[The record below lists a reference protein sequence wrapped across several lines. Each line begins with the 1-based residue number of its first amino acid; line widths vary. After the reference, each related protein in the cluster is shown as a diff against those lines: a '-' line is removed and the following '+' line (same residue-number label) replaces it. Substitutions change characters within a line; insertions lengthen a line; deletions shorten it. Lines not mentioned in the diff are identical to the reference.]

1 MHAGQHVFEWARQ
14 NGYTVAQMAKEL
26 GYPPHTLSQALQLN
40 QITPRL
46 AQLLFERFGLRVPS
60 NATSSGE
67 REEDIESSDPSGRRD
82 TPYEASE
89 PAPEAEGVA
98 EAQSDAYRQEQE
110 EAPLDMYRRE
120 VKRILDKSRCR
131 DI

>member
-46 AQLLFERFGLRVPS
+46 ALRTKEALLSPPIFP
-60 NATSSGE
+60 
-67 REEDIESSDPSGRRD
+67 
-82 TPYEASE
+82 EASDDE
-89 PAPEAEGVA
+89 RPET
-98 EAQSDAYRQEQE
+98 
-110 EAPLDMYRRE
+110 
-120 VKRILDKSRCR
+120 
-131 DI
+131 